1 MPEIG
6 PLHPQVVHFV
16 VASLILGLPIY
27 WLGFLKRPRFLHPMA
42 SVLLI
47 VGTVAS
53 IVAVRSGTD
62 AHGAAERIPGARSA
76 VEEHEELGILT
87 RNIFEGIL
95 LIELI
100 GLAVAWKAGGAGS
113 SVLSVETG
121 EAHAAGA
128 STMRF
133 ASTAL
138 RLVVAVA
145 WTVGAFQLYEAAEHG
160 GELVYNYAGG
170 VGVRS
175 GNPEDMGRVLLAG
188 LYGEAQ
194 VDRSAGRN
202 ADAARLIDEMV
213 HRYPDNMDVQ
223 LLGVESL
230 VGDTKDGRAALDRLA
245 SLQLPDDPRTEL
257 RRQTIKFDAYML
269 LAMPDSA
276 RAALDAV
283 PERYKESRT
292 VTERRSRLGG

>member
-1 MPEIG
+1 MPDIG

-27 WLGFLKRPRFLHPMA
+27 WLGFLKRPRFLRPMA

-53 IVAVRSGTD
+53 FVAVRSGLD
-62 AHGAAERIPGARSA
+62 AHGPAERIPGARPA

-87 RNIFEGIL
+87 RNIFGGIL
-95 LIELI
+95 LLELVA
-100 GLAVAWKAGGAGS
+100 LAVAWRAGHAGS
-113 SVLSVETG
+113 SVLAVETG
-121 EAHAAGA
+121 EAHAAGS
-128 STMRF
+128 STKRF

-138 RLVVAVA
+138 RVVVAVA

-160 GELVYNYAGG
+160 GHLVYNYAGG
-170 VGVRS
+170 VGMRS
-175 GNPEDMGRVLLAG
+175 GDPADVGRLLLAG

-194 VDRSAGRN
+194 VDRREGRN

-213 HRYPDNMDVQ
+213 QRYPDNVDVQ
-223 LLGVESL
+223 LLGAESL
-230 VGDTKDGRAALDRLA
+230 VTDRQDGRAALDRLA
-245 SLQLPDDPRTEL
+245 SLSLPDDARTQL
-257 RRQTIKFDAYML
+257 RVQTMRFDAYMQL
-269 LAMPDSA
+269 EMPDSA

-283 PERYKESRT
+283 PERYRGSRM
-292 VTERRSRLGG
+292 VTERLGRLGG